1 LKFRFK
7 NMTLS
12 ILTLIFSS
20 LGLLAIVVG
29 RLPSVKNVPV
39 EELEQKFGSSG
50 SLRKFLWE
58 TIVLP
63 IVVFYKTKLRMWL
76 YYFGDGAI
84 NKFRR
89 LILKVEKNLYF
100 FSRHLKKKKRALEM
114 DLNNGSEFLKEMNNW
129 KNGEAKNNENGAEK
143 KENPPM

>member
-1 LKFRFK
+1 
-7 NMTLS
+7 MTLS

-20 LGLLAIVVG
+20 LGLSAIVAG
-29 RLPSVKNVPV
+29 RLPLVKNVPV

-63 IVVFYKTKLRMWL
+63 AVIFYKTKLRMLL
-76 YYFGDGAI
+76 YHFGEGAI

-89 LILKVEKNLYF
+89 LILKVEKILYL
-100 FSRHLKKKKRALEM
+100 FSRHLKKKKRALEI
-114 DLNNGSEFLKEMNNW
+114 DLNNGSKFLKEMNNW
-129 KNGEAKNNENGAEK
+129 KNGGEGGTNGGAKNDENNDKTEK
-143 KENPPM
+143 PPA